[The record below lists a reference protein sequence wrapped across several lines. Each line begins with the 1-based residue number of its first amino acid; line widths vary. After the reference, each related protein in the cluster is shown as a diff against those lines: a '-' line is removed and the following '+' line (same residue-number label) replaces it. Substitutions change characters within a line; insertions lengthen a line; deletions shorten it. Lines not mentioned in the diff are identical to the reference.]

1 MWAMKKA
8 TQKRATNSEAFEKFQ
23 DLTRKLIVVPK
34 KEIDREAAKYE
45 RKKEKAKQK

>member
-1 MWAMKKA
+1 MKKA
-8 TQKRATNSEAFEKFQ
+8 EPKREGSEAFDKFQ
-23 DLTRKLIVVPK
+23 DLARKLIAVPK